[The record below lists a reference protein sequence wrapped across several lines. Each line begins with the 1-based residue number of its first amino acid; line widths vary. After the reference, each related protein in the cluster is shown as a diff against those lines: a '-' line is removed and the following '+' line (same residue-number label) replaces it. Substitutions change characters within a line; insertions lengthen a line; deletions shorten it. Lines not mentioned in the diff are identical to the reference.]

1 MRLPAKLNK
10 ISETF
15 DGSDDNESD
24 VSFDKTQDDF
34 IQSSNFRVSFNW
46 YFLIASVLINYCNY
60 KSFSTAV
67 NGWIFFLNDPIQSNI
82 FKCIAQNNRIC
93 KFNDSYSIPV
103 FKLVVSS
110 LN

>member
-34 IQSSNFRVSFNW
+34 IQSSNFRVSLDH
-46 YFLIASVLINYCNY
+46 YFLIAVI
-60 KSFSTAV
+60 
-67 NGWIFFLNDPIQSNI
+67 SN
-82 FKCIAQNNRIC
+82 
-93 KFNDSYSIPV
+93 
-103 FKLVVSS
+103 
-110 LN
+110 

>member
-34 IQSSNFRVSFNW
+34 IQSSNFRVRFHVKILLFMTT
-46 YFLIASVLINYCNY
+46 YFL
-60 KSFSTAV
+60 
-67 NGWIFFLNDPIQSNI
+67 
-82 FKCIAQNNRIC
+82 
-93 KFNDSYSIPV
+93 
-103 FKLVVSS
+103 
-110 LN
+110 

>member
-34 IQSSNFRVSFNW
+34 IQSSNFRVSLDH
-46 YFLIASVLINYCNY
+46 YFLIAVIINYLL
-60 KSFSTAV
+60 KLKI
-67 NGWIFFLNDPIQSNI
+67 IFDGRKFY
-82 FKCIAQNNRIC
+82 QN
-93 KFNDSYSIPV
+93 
-103 FKLVVSS
+103 
-110 LN
+110 

>member
-34 IQSSNFRVSFNW
+34 IQSSNFRVSFDH
-46 YFLIASVLINYCNY
+46 YFLIPLI
-60 KSFSTAV
+60 
-67 NGWIFFLNDPIQSNI
+67 IH
-82 FKCIAQNNRIC
+82 
-93 KFNDSYSIPV
+93 
-103 FKLVVSS
+103 
-110 LN
+110 

>member
-34 IQSSNFRVSFNW
+34 IQSSNFRVSLDH
-46 YFLIASVLINYCNY
+46 YFLIAVIINYLLKLKIIFDGRKFYQNWY
-60 KSFSTAV
+60 KT
-67 NGWIFFLNDPIQSNI
+67 ILFFMTTYFL
-82 FKCIAQNNRIC
+82 
-93 KFNDSYSIPV
+93 
-103 FKLVVSS
+103 
-110 LN
+110 